1 MTGEVGA
8 LGPALPGYHIGGGVK
23 MGNPYPLANMIGS
36 FALIGKAQRGA
47 APGRKWLEP
56 DVDGKGGKLRG
67 KKCRNLKAGYHPLM
81 LSPAPFFHGDGG
93 LGLLICG

>member
-8 LGPALPGYHIGGGVK
+8 LGPALPGYHIWGGVK

-36 FALIGKAQRGA
+36 FALIGKAQRGT

-56 DVDGKGGKLRG
+56 DGDGKGEKLRG
-67 KKCRNLKAGYHPLM
+67 KEMQEFKGWITTRSCFPQSSSSTGK
-81 LSPAPFFHGDGG
+81 GG
-93 LGLLICG
+93 WGC